1 MITFQQPPAD
11 PAPPAAYLETD
22 IVKIMARHMREMAF
36 NGITV
41 DKPALRLR
49 GGFTNAQI
57 DRYGEEAADL
67 ATAESVRQV
76 S

>member
-1 MITFQQPPAD
+1 MVTFQQPPAEVTS
-11 PAPPAAYLETD
+11 AAHLETD
-22 IVKIMARHMREMAF
+22 IVRIMARHMREMAF

-41 DKPALRLR
+41 DKSSLRLR
-49 GGFTNAQI
+49 GGFTNAEI